1 MRDAQAGRYHHVRH
15 FVVLTTGE
23 YTEIEF
29 YTSCSHILSCL
40 LLVIEKQRQRK
51 HWTVFRFLLFT
62 LIEELRTRLCL
73 FKEAIH
79 RTWKLKA

>member
-62 LIEELRTRLCL
+62 LFEE
-73 FKEAIH
+73 FVQDYAY
-79 RTWKLKA
+79 LKKQYTGREN

>member
-51 HWTVFRFLLFT
+51 HWTVFASYFS
-62 LIEELRTRLCL
+62 
-73 FKEAIH
+73 H
-79 RTWKLKA
+79 SLKNYVQDYAYLKKQYTGREN